1 MDDVKQASRS
11 PALRVEG
18 QEGIPK
24 YVLLRNTLL
33 EEIAS
38 GRWGPGDRLP
48 AEDQLAEMTS
58 LSVGTVQRS
67 LRMLVDEGRLVRRHG
82 TGTFV
87 ASEQR
92 PLNAPFQHCR
102 FIDEATGQTLP
113 IFSRVVRRR
122 ELGPQET
129 GRWSK
134 HVPGDRVVCLERT
147 FSIDHEFMLY
157 THLYFDRARL
167 PELATMQKEALN
179 GVSLKDLLSREYHL
193 TIARY
198 DEKLSVRVFPDEVCK
213 AIKAGPKTAGAVL
226 ELVAY
231 DRRGAAVYFQDFFI
245 PPNERRLLITA

>member
-1 MDDVKQASRS
+1 MNDVKPASRT
-11 PALRVEG
+11 PALRVAG

-33 EEIAS
+33 EEIAA

-67 LRMLVDEGRLVRRHG
+67 LKMLVDEGRLVRRHG

-102 FIDEATGQTLP
+102 FIDEATGQLLP
-113 IFSRVVRRR
+113 IFSRVVRRHVVKP
-122 ELGPQET
+122 PQT
-129 GRWSK
+129 GRWTR

-157 THLYFDRARL
+157 THLYFDSARL
-167 PELATMQKEALN
+167 PALATGEKEALN
-179 GVSLKDLLSREYHL
+179 GVSLKELLAREFNL
-193 TIARY
+193 AISRY
-198 DEKLSVRVFPDEVCK
+198 DEKLSVREFPEHVCR
-213 AIKAGPKTAGAVL
+213 AIKVKPGTAGAVL

-231 DRRGAAVYFQDFFI
+231 DRRGDAVYFQDFFI
-245 PPNERRLLITA
+245 PPNERRLLISA

>member
-1 MDDVKQASRS
+1 MDDVKQASRP
-11 PALRVEG
+11 PALRVAGEEG
-18 QEGIPK
+18 VPK

-33 EEIAS
+33 EEIAA

-48 AEDQLAEMTS
+48 AEDQLAGMTA

-87 ASEQR
+87 ATEQR

-102 FIDEATGQTLP
+102 FVDESTGQLLP
-113 IFSRVVRRR
+113 IFSRVVRRHAVK
-122 ELGPQET
+122 PQET

-134 HVPGDRVVCLERT
+134 HVPGERVVCLELT
-147 FSIDHEFMLY
+147 FSIAHEFMLY
-157 THLYFDRARL
+157 THLYFDSTRL
-167 PELATMQKEALN
+167 PQLATVEKAALD

-193 TIARY
+193 AIARY
-198 DEKLSVRVFPDEVCK
+198 DERLAVREFPEHVCR
-213 AIKAGPKTAGAVL
+213 AIKVKPGTAGAVL